1 MIGAMVTR
9 RWLRQSMRLSVLNT
23 VARMI
28 VVAVLAFG
36 CGCARSD
43 WIQSTLVTVDV
54 TGRWLDTGG
63 VLELTLQ
70 QQGSRVK
77 GSMVWRGSFTT
88 ASGTVFGAIEGD
100 VNGDVFRF
108 KQTGGVDI
116 GANGEMTVNGDEMT
130 GNVRWAAGR
139 RDVVLQRPN

>member
-9 RWLRQSMRLSVLNT
+9 RWLLQSVSLSL
-23 VARMI
+23 
-28 VVAVLAFG
+28 L

-43 WIQSTLVTVDV
+43 WIQNTLVTVDV
-54 TGRWLDTGG
+54 TGRWLDSGG
-63 VLELTLQ
+63 VLDLTLQ
-70 QQGSRVK
+70 QQGSIVK

-100 VNGDVFRF
+100 IQGDVSRF

-116 GANGEMTVNGDEMT
+116 GASGEMTVSVDEMT
-130 GNVRWAAGR
+130 GLVRWAAGR
-139 RDVVLQRPN
+139 RDVVLRRQN